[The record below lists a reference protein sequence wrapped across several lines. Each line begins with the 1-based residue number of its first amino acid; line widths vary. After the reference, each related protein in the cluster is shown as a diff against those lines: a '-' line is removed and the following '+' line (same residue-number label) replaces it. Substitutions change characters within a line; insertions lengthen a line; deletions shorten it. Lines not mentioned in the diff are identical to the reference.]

1 MKLRI
6 KKQVGGGY
14 QVVDLESRLDLG
26 SLGMMDIP
34 IEVFKSR
41 EEAEKYINKNERKSQ
56 EDSLDGWFTTSG
68 GDAT

>member
-1 MKLRI
+1 M
-6 KKQVGGGY
+6 
-14 QVVDLESRLDLG
+14 VDLESRLDLG